1 MEEAMTNDE
10 IVRVTVERHFDAA
23 PEQVFD
29 AWLDPD
35 VARRWLFTS
44 PGSEISRVEIDA
56 RVGGAFV
63 FVDQRGGK
71 PVEHQGTFLEIDRP
85 HRLVFRFRTAE
96 EPDAPDILTAE
107 MTPENG
113 GTRLVLTHDLHPY
126 WAKYVDFTKNEW
138 ASMFGLLDDV
148 L

>member
-1 MEEAMTNDE
+1 MAEANPNDGF
-10 IVRVTVERHFDAA
+10 VRVTIERHFDAT

-35 VARRWLFTS
+35 SARRWLFTS

-56 RVGGAFV
+56 RVGGSFV
-63 FVDQRGGK
+63 FVDQRAGK
-71 PVEHQGTFLEIDRP
+71 PVEHQGTYLEIDRP
-85 HRLVFRFRTAE
+85 RRLVFRFWTADQ
-96 EPDAPDILTAE
+96 PDAADILTAE
-107 MTPENG
+107 MTPEAG

-126 WAKYVDFTKNEW
+126 WANYVDFTKNEW
-138 ASMFGLLDDV
+138 ASMFELLDHV